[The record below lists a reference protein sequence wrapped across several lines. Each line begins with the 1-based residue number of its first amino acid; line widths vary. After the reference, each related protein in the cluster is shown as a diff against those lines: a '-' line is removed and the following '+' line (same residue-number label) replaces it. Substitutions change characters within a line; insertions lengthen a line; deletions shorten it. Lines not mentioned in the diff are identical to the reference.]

1 MPQPFL
7 RQAPA
12 GATQFRIVHR
22 ERWKF
27 FRSTDIFVRVIDTE
41 EKLSALLPALR
52 AAPWIALD
60 TEADSLHA
68 YPEKLCLIQISSEG
82 VEALVDPL
90 ASISLE
96 PLLKIFHDHELI
108 LHGSDYD
115 LRLLR
120 KTFGF
125 RPTAIFDTMLAAR
138 LLGCREFGL
147 GNLVQKFLN
156 VKLEKGPQKAD
167 WSRRPLTPRMEEY
180 ARNDT
185 RFLKPIADI
194 LREQLRKEGRLKWH
208 EEACQRLIE
217 ECSVLRT
224 PDPDQIWRI
233 KGSYHLAPDSL
244 AVLRDVWHWRE
255 KEAVASNKPPY
266 FILQP
271 EIMIAISIAAV
282 EGKSIDFLIPKRF
295 SPRRQAALL
304 KAVQRGLHSPGKPQ
318 LVRTAHYRQ
327 SAEEKRRYHELEKK
341 RNRRAHE
348 LGIDPTIIA
357 SRAALVQ
364 IARDEGPLDGELM
377 AWQWELLR

>member
-1 MPQPFL
+1 MNDQTGTRRPGFAQ
-7 RQAPA
+7 Q
-12 GATQFRIVHR
+12 
-22 ERWKF
+22 WKF
-27 FRSTDIFVRVIDTE
+27 FGGADIFVCVIDTE
-41 EKLSALLPALR
+41 EKLAALLPALR

-68 YPEKLCLIQISSEG
+68 YPEKLCLLQISSEG

-90 ASISLE
+90 APLE
-96 PLLKIFHDHELI
+96 LAELLKIFHDHQLI

-120 KTFGF
+120 KTFDF

-185 RFLKPIADI
+185 RFLKSLADI
-194 LREQLRKEGRLKWH
+194 LREQLQEKGRLKWH

-217 ECSVLRT
+217 ECSIVKR
-224 PDPDQIWRI
+224 PDPDEVWRI
-233 KGSYHLAPDSL
+233 KGSYHLGPDAL
-244 AVLRDVWHWRE
+244 AVLREIWHWRE
-255 KEAVASNKPPY
+255 KEAIAANKPPY

-271 EIMIAISIAAV
+271 DTMIVISIAAI
-282 EGKSIDFLIPKRF
+282 EGKAVEHLIPKRF
-295 SPRRQAALL
+295 SPRRHATLL
-304 KAVQRGLHSPGKPQ
+304 KAVQRGVHSPDKPQ
-318 LVRTAHYRQ
+318 IIRTVHYRQ
-327 SAEEKRRYHELEKK
+327 TAEEKRRYHELEKK
-341 RNRRAHE
+341 RDRRAHD

-364 IARDEGPLDGELM
+364 IAREGGPPNGELM
-377 AWQWELLR
+377 QWQSELLR